1 MNSKYFTLLKE
12 WCDALLTLQL
22 DMPLKELS
30 GGIICPACHM
40 IHGRCA
46 DAIYP
51 LLSVAEVTGEQKY
64 IRAAQKLFNWTENNM
79 SCENGAVKND
89 MQLPWQ
95 GITVFYATTLAE
107 ALLYHGHLL
116 DAAIKE
122 RWAARLEKALSF
134 LIPFI
139 DTINT
144 AINYRAAMCG
154 LLALAAKLFQKE
166 VYRKQAKFY
175 ADTMYPFLDQSGL
188 LFGEAKQKVPVS
200 AKGCLPVDIGYN
212 VEESL
217 PSLILYAKECNDQK
231 MQQILNKVLET
242 HLDFAL
248 PDGGWDN
255 SFGIRSIKWTYWGSR
270 TSDGCQTAFPDMADI
285 DPRLGEMA
293 ERNFELYRRCTQN
306 GLLYGGPMYC
316 TANEPPCVHH
326 TFCHAK
332 AVAHLVDTNFTP
344 PQSVALPFDFG
355 NKIKYYPL
363 MQVYLL
369 RRGGFRATIS
379 ANDAY
384 HGAND
389 YSSGGALTLLWHD
402 STGPIFAAS
411 APDYRLTEPTNMQT
425 LRSNCCL
432 CQTPRLE
439 YTENNITYTNIR
451 DKNAVINQEDP
462 FTFTARGQFT
472 DKEDNVSCG
481 YTITYHFEEN
491 DLTITCTA
499 EKDCALWLPL
509 IASSKETVLPDSTTV
524 TVKKAQATIS
534 VSAPEFCL
542 KPAELRTFN
551 PIGGFQTYPAVI
563 RIPKDLTCRIT
574 LTVTPFINI

>member
-51 LLSVAEVTGEQKY
+51 LLSVAKVTGEQKY

-188 LFGEAKQKVPVS
+188 LFGEAKQKAPVS

-217 PSLILYAKECNDQK
+217 PSLILYVKECNDQK

-306 GLLYGGPMYC
+306 GLLYGGPLYGKRAALC
-316 TANEPPCVHH
+316 SSYFLPC
-326 TFCHAK
+326 K
-332 AVAHLVDTNFTP
+332 
-344 PQSVALPFDFG
+344 S
-355 NKIKYYPL
+355 
-363 MQVYLL
+363 
-369 RRGGFRATIS
+369 RS
-379 ANDAY
+379 
-384 HGAND
+384 
-389 YSSGGALTLLWHD
+389 TLGRYQL
-402 STGPIFAAS
+402 
-411 APDYRLTEPTNMQT
+411 
-425 LRSNCCL
+425 
-432 CQTPRLE
+432 
-439 YTENNITYTNIR
+439 
-451 DKNAVINQEDP
+451 
-462 FTFTARGQFT
+462 
-472 DKEDNVSCG
+472 
-481 YTITYHFEEN
+481 
-491 DLTITCTA
+491 
-499 EKDCALWLPL
+499 
-509 IASSKETVLPDSTTV
+509 
-524 TVKKAQATIS
+524 
-534 VSAPEFCL
+534 
-542 KPAELRTFN
+542 
-551 PIGGFQTYPAVI
+551 YPAAV
-563 RIPKDLTCRIT
+563 RRPA
-574 LTVTPFINI
+574 F